1 MISIHSLF
9 FSQFVEPF
17 LNAVD
22 VGEDILFLFSG
33 KLLQGP
39 SAAVAAERIV
49 AVAVLFNTLGQD
61 PGADIGAVTGIG
73 QRQVGFSDLF
83 YPDGVDLHVPEIKR
97 TVFIAMDGIFIL
109 SGSCFRPGANLQN
122 ASIIDIAPTLL
133 HALGLP
139 VSTNMDGRVL
149 LEAFRPGHEKVHYA
163 QPAEAMPVEQ
173 SALTNGEE
181 NEIVE
186 RLRGLGYL
194 E

>member
-9 FSQFVEPF
+9 LSQFVEPF
-17 LNAVD
+17 FNAAD

-83 YPDGVDLHVPEIKR
+83 YPDGVDLHVPVIEG
-97 TVFIAMDGIFIL
+97 TVFIAMDGIFIML
-109 SGSCFRPGANLQN
+109 AFHIRE
-122 ASIIDIAPTLL
+122 
-133 HALGLP
+133 GL
-139 VSTNMDGRVL
+139 
-149 LEAFRPGHEKVHYA
+149 
-163 QPAEAMPVEQ
+163 EQ
-173 SALTNGEE
+173 SGWNA
-181 NEIVE
+181 EIIAGAVIAKIFG
-186 RLRGLGYL
+186 RRGRRAISDEQKQRKGK
-194 E
+194 